1 MPSIHPSRA
10 AIGLLLFA
18 VLFLAALGYVVDQ
31 EIGKEGQGAMATMVA
46 VAQALGSVAVS
57 LTALTVIIVEGA
69 YRCCMRRTRRR
80 GSRKAARKAGC
91 KAARRAAR
99 RDRAEGRAEG
109 HAEGHAEE
117 RQAWEDWIAR
127 RDAAHAA
134 GLDFTEPSPAERD
147 QRETVA
153 S

>member
-31 EIGKEGQGAMATMVA
+31 EIGKDGQGAMATMVA

-57 LTALTVIIVEGA
+57 LTALTVIIVEGVPMLYEA
-69 YRCCMRRTRRR
+69 FK
-80 GSRKAARKAGC
+80 KARLAQ
-91 KAARRAAR
+91 
-99 RDRAEGRAEG
+99 GRAQG
-109 HAEGHAEE
+109 RAEE

-127 RDAAHAA
+127 RDAAEAA
-134 GLDFTEPSPAERD
+134 GLDFTEPSPAERER
-147 QRETVA
+147 RETVA

>member
-18 VLFLAALGYVVDQ
+18 VLFLAALGYVIDQ
-31 EIGKEGQGAMATMVA
+31 EIGKDGQGAMATMVA

-57 LTALTVIIVEGA
+57 LTALTVIIVEGVPMLYEA
-69 YRCCMRRTRRR
+69 FK
-80 GSRKAARKAGC
+80 KARLAQ
-91 KAARRAAR
+91 
-99 RDRAEGRAEG
+99 GRAQG
-109 HAEGHAEE
+109 RAEE

-127 RDAAHAA
+127 RDAAQAA
-134 GLDFTEPSPAERD
+134 GLDFTEPSPAQRD

>member
-31 EIGKEGQGAMATMVA
+31 EIGQEGQGAMATMVA

-57 LTALTVIIVEGA
+57 LTALTVIIVEGVPMLYEA
-69 YRCCMRRTRRR
+69 FK
-80 GSRKAARKAGC
+80 KAKLAQGR
-91 KAARRAAR
+91 
-99 RDRAEGRAEG
+99 EQGRAEG
-109 HAEGHAEE
+109 HAAE

-134 GLDFTEPSPAERD
+134 GLDFTEPSPAQRD

>member
-57 LTALTVIIVEGA
+57 LTALTVIIVEGVPMLYEA
-69 YRCCMRRTRRR
+69 FK
-80 GSRKAARKAGC
+80 KAKLAQGREQG
-91 KAARRAAR
+91 RAA
-99 RDRAEGRAEG
+99 GR
-109 HAEGHAEE
+109 AEE
-117 RQAWEDWIAR
+117 RQAWQDWIAR
-127 RDAAHAA
+127 RDAAQAA
-134 GLDFTEPSPAERD
+134 GLDFTEPSPAQRD

>member
-31 EIGKEGQGAMATMVA
+31 EIGQEGQGAMATMVA

-57 LTALTVIIVEGA
+57 LTALTVIIVEGVPMLYEA
-69 YRCCMRRTRRR
+69 FK
-80 GSRKAARKAGC
+80 KAKLAQGR
-91 KAARRAAR
+91 
-99 RDRAEGRAEG
+99 EQGRAEG
-109 HAEGHAEE
+109 AEGHAAE

-134 GLDFTEPSPAERD
+134 GLDFTEPSPAQRD

>member
-1 MPSIHPSRA
+1 
-10 AIGLLLFA
+10 
-18 VLFLAALGYVVDQ
+18 
-31 EIGKEGQGAMATMVA
+31 MATMVA

-57 LTALTVIIVEGA
+57 LTALTVIIVEGVPMLYEA
-69 YRCCMRRTRRR
+69 FK
-80 GSRKAARKAGC
+80 KAKLAQGREQG
-91 KAARRAAR
+91 RAEGHAEG
-99 RDRAEGRAEG
+99 RAEGRAEG
-109 HAEGHAEE
+109 HAAGHAAE

-127 RDAAHAA
+127 RDAAQAA

>member
-1 MPSIHPSRA
+1 MHDIER
-10 AIGLLLFA
+10 
-18 VLFLAALGYVVDQ
+18 

-57 LTALTVIIVEGA
+57 LTALTVIIVEGVPMLYEA
-69 YRCCMRRTRRR
+69 FK
-80 GSRKAARKAGC
+80 KAKLAQGRAQG
-91 KAARRAAR
+91 RAA
-99 RDRAEGRAEG
+99 
-109 HAEGHAEE
+109 E

-134 GLDFTEPSPAERD
+134 GLDFTEPSPAQRD

>member
-1 MPSIHPSRA
+1 MPSGATRLVA
-10 AIGLLLFA
+10 AKCVA
-18 VLFLAALGYVVDQ
+18 T
-31 EIGKEGQGAMATMVA
+31 GQGAMATMVA

-57 LTALTVIIVEGA
+57 LTALTVILVEGIPMLYEA
-69 YRCCMRRTRRR
+69 YK
-80 GSRKAARKAGC
+80 KARLAQG
-91 KAARRAAR
+91 
-99 RDRAEGRAEG
+99 RAEGRAQGRAEGRVEG
-109 HAEGHAEE
+109 HAEGQAAE

>member
-31 EIGKEGQGAMATMVA
+31 EIGKQGQGAMATMVA

-57 LTALTVIIVEGA
+57 LTALTVIIVEGVPMLYEA
-69 YRCCMRRTRRR
+69 FK
-80 GSRKAARKAGC
+80 KAKLAQGREQG
-91 KAARRAAR
+91 RAQ
-99 RDRAEGRAEG
+99 GRAEG
-109 HAEGHAEE
+109 HA
-117 RQAWEDWIAR
+117 AWEDWIAR

-134 GLDFTEPSPAERD
+134 GLDFTEPSPAQRD

>member
-31 EIGKEGQGAMATMVA
+31 EIGQEGQGAMATMVA

-57 LTALTVIIVEGA
+57 LTALTVIIVEGVPMLYEA
-69 YRCCMRRTRRR
+69 FK
-80 GSRKAARKAGC
+80 KAKLAQGREQG
-91 KAARRAAR
+91 RAEGHAEG
-99 RDRAEGRAEG
+99 RAEGRAEG
-109 HAEGHAEE
+109 HAEGHAAE

-134 GLDFTEPSPAERD
+134 GLDFTEPSPAQRD
-147 QRETVA
+147 RRETVA

>member
-1 MPSIHPSRA
+1 MPNIHPSRA
-10 AIGLLLFA
+10 AIGLGLFA
-18 VLFLAALGYVVDQ
+18 VMFLAALGYVIDQ
-31 EIGKEGQGAMATMVA
+31 EIGREGQGAMATMVA

-57 LTALTVIIVEGA
+57 LTALTVILVEGIPMLYEA
-69 YRCCMRRTRRR
+69 YK
-80 GSRKAARKAGC
+80 KARLAQG
-91 KAARRAAR
+91 
-99 RDRAEGRAEG
+99 RAEGRAEG
-109 HAEGHAEE
+109 RVQGRQEE

>member
-18 VLFLAALGYVVDQ
+18 VLFLAALGYVIDQ
-31 EIGKEGQGAMATMVA
+31 EIGQEGQGAMATMVA

-57 LTALTVIIVEGA
+57 LTALTVIIVEGVPMLYEA
-69 YRCCMRRTRRR
+69 FK
-80 GSRKAARKAGC
+80 KARLAQ
-91 KAARRAAR
+91 
-99 RDRAEGRAEG
+99 GRAQG
-109 HAEGHAEE
+109 RAEE

-127 RDAAHAA
+127 RDAAQAA
-134 GLDFTEPSPAERD
+134 GLDFTEPSPAQRD

>member
-1 MPSIHPSRA
+1 
-10 AIGLLLFA
+10 
-18 VLFLAALGYVVDQ
+18 
-31 EIGKEGQGAMATMVA
+31 MATMVA

-57 LTALTVIIVEGA
+57 LTALTVILVEGIPMLYEA
-69 YRCCMRRTRRR
+69 YK
-80 GSRKAARKAGC
+80 KARLAQ
-91 KAARRAAR
+91 
-99 RDRAEGRAEG
+99 GRAE
-109 HAEGHAEE
+109 E
-117 RQAWEDWIAR
+117 RKAWVDWLAR

>member
-57 LTALTVIIVEGA
+57 LTALTVIIVEGVPMLYEA
-69 YRCCMRRTRRR
+69 FKKAKLAQGR
-80 GSRKAARKAGC
+80 GSKD
-91 KAARRAAR
+91 ARRAAR
-99 RDRAEGRAEG
+99 RDTRPG
-109 HAEGHAEE
+109 
-117 RQAWEDWIAR
+117 EDWIAR

>member
-1 MPSIHPSRA
+1 MHDIER
-10 AIGLLLFA
+10 
-18 VLFLAALGYVVDQ
+18 

-57 LTALTVIIVEGA
+57 LTALTVIIVEGVPMLYEA
-69 YRCCMRRTRRR
+69 FK
-80 GSRKAARKAGC
+80 KAKLAQG
-91 KAARRAAR
+91 RAQ
-99 RDRAEGRAEG
+99 GRAERHAAGRAAG
-109 HAEGHAEE
+109 HAAE

-134 GLDFTEPSPAERD
+134 GLDFTEPSPAQRD
-147 QRETVA
+147 RRATVA

>member
-1 MPSIHPSRA
+1 MHDIERQ
-10 AIGLLLFA
+10 IG
-18 VLFLAALGYVVDQ
+18 Q
-31 EIGKEGQGAMATMVA
+31 EGQGAMATMVA

-57 LTALTVIIVEGA
+57 LTALTVIIVEGVPMLYEA
-69 YRCCMRRTRRR
+69 FK
-80 GSRKAARKAGC
+80 KAKLAQG
-91 KAARRAAR
+91 RAQG
-99 RDRAEGRAEG
+99 RAEGRAEG
-109 HAEGHAEE
+109 HAEGRAEGHAAE

-134 GLDFTEPSPAERD
+134 GLDFTEPSPAQRD

>member
-18 VLFLAALGYVVDQ
+18 VLFLAALGYVIDQ
-31 EIGKEGQGAMATMVA
+31 EVGKEGQGAMATMVA

-57 LTALTVIIVEGA
+57 LTALTVIVVEGVPMLYEA
-69 YRCCMRRTRRR
+69 FK
-80 GSRKAARKAGC
+80 KAKLAQG
-91 KAARRAAR
+91 RAQG
-99 RDRAEGRAEG
+99 RAEGRAEG
-109 HAEGHAEE
+109 HAEGHAAGRAAGRAAE
-117 RQAWEDWIAR
+117 REAWEDWIAR
-127 RDAAHAA
+127 RDAAQAA
-134 GLDFTEPSPAERD
+134 GLDFTEPSPAQRD

>member
-18 VLFLAALGYVVDQ
+18 VLFLAALGYVIDQ
-31 EIGKEGQGAMATMVA
+31 EIGQEGQGAMATMVA

-57 LTALTVIIVEGA
+57 LTALTVIIVEGVPMLYEA
-69 YRCCMRRTRRR
+69 FK
-80 GSRKAARKAGC
+80 KAKLAQGREQG
-91 KAARRAAR
+91 RAEGHAEG
-99 RDRAEGRAEG
+99 RAEGRAEG
-109 HAEGHAEE
+109 HAEGHAAE

-134 GLDFTEPSPAERD
+134 GLDFTEPSPAQRD
-147 QRETVA
+147 RRENVA